1 MKERR
6 IECRNLSI
14 EVSELTEAKS
24 SLEMQV
30 ANLRSQLSHHDLDQ
44 TEKDDELERLNTK
57 IKSSQGQL
65 QTIQKATK
73 ERNAVGDKALMAYKK
88 KAQASLAGANARA
101 AAANQAREEAEIE
114 AASARSVAEEALE
127 HEKSAES
134 NRSNETAKSQADVNR
149 LEEKLETL
157 RI

>member
-1 MKERR
+1 MATELKERR

-65 QTIQKATK
+65 QTIQK
-73 ERNAVGDKALMAYKK
+73 L
-88 KAQASLAGANARA
+88 QAITFPN
-101 AAANQAREEAEIE
+101 
-114 AASARSVAEEALE
+114 
-127 HEKSAES
+127 
-134 NRSNETAKSQADVNR
+134 T
-149 LEEKLETL
+149 
-157 RI
+157 